1 MTSAILDY
9 RNPPPLF
16 DVGAVWSILWRRRL
30 LVVLVTV
37 ASIVLASLYVLVTPA
52 SYTATAAI
60 LVDPRDIKTT
70 NIDSVLPGIGA
81 DSAAIAS
88 QVAVIESRDLL
99 GKVFDRLGLAA
110 DPEFAGSGGG
120 LLGILR
126 PAAPA
131 DDAVALQKF
140 LRAVNVEREGLTYVI
155 DVTVKSASPDK
166 AARIANAVV
175 EQYIAANGAQ
185 QTNAA
190 ASVTS
195 TLNTRITA
203 LQADVGAA
211 ERAVADFKQQNGIY
225 DETTG
230 GTLQSQIDAISAQVV
245 AAQDALSLAQ
255 ARLDQARAAG
265 TSPAALLRLSDAL
278 SSPAMDALRTDYNQK
293 AAALAS
299 AQATLGPRHPTVVQ
313 ANAEL
318 AKVVALLSREAARIS
333 RQLQADRDL
342 AAANLDK
349 LDASLAGMR
358 RKAADMNL
366 AQVQL
371 RQLQG
376 KADAAHKVLDD
387 FQQRSQETAQIE
399 GLQNQQ
405 VHVISRAAAPTEA
418 TWPKPALLLPVS
430 AVLGLLAG
438 SGLALLLGPAAR
450 DTAPAPAPVTPDRP
464 RRERGLARAT
474 PAELPRSTARRY
486 ASLDSARREIFGT
499 DATPLTQAV
508 QDLLREV
515 LAVLPT
521 HDGPFV
527 LAVTASDPELAA
539 YGTALAAMGLE
550 RIGGKALVAE
560 PGETPG
566 DAAAYR
572 FILVGDTHHLAS
584 SADLDIRVASTD
596 ELRRRPLHPGEVAL
610 VLPGEP
616 PPRPQ
621 LVPVQSPSR
630 PSRVA
635 AVQ

>member
-1 MTSAILDY
+1 MTSVILDY

-16 DVGAVWSILWRRRL
+16 DIGAVWTILWRRRL

-37 ASIVLASLYVLVTPA
+37 ATIIVASLYILVTPA

-88 QVAVIESRDLL
+88 QVSVIQSRDLL
-99 GKVFDRLGLAA
+99 GKVFDKLGLAA
-110 DPEFAGSGGG
+110 DPEFAATGGG
-120 LLGILR
+120 LLGMLR
-126 PAAPA
+126 PAKPA
-131 DDAVALQKF
+131 GEEVALQKF
-140 LRAVNVEREGLTYVI
+140 LHAVDVEREGLTYVI
-155 DVTVKSASPDK
+155 DVTVKSASPEK

-190 ASVTS
+190 ANVTS
-195 TLNTRITA
+195 TLNSRITA
-203 LQADVGAA
+203 LQADVSAA

-230 GTLQSQIDAISAQVV
+230 GTVQSQIDAISAQMIT
-245 AAQDALSLAQ
+245 AQDALSQAQ
-255 ARLDQARAAG
+255 ARLDQAKAAG

-333 RQLQADRDL
+333 RQLQSDRDL

-349 LDASLAGMR
+349 LNTALTAMREKAGE
-358 RKAADMNL
+358 MNL

-376 KADAAHKVLDD
+376 KADAARKVLDD

-405 VHVISRAAAPTEA
+405 VHLISRAAAPTDA

-438 SGLALLLGPAAR
+438 SGLALLLGAR
-450 DTAPAPAPVTPDRP
+450 TSQPSPAPAPITPDRP
-464 RRERGLARAT
+464 RRERSLARAN
-474 PAELPRSTARRY
+474 PAELPRSSARRY
-486 ASLDSARREIFGT
+486 ASLDTARREIFGT
-499 DATPLTQAV
+499 EATPLTNAV

-521 HDGPFV
+521 HGGPFV
-527 LAVTASDPELAA
+527 LAVTARDPELAA

-572 FILVGDTHHLAS
+572 FILVGETHHLAP
-584 SADLDIRVASTD
+584 SADLDIRVASAA
-596 ELRRRPLHPGEVAL
+596 ELRHRPLHPGEVAL
-610 VLPGEP
+610 VLPAESP
-616 PPRPQ
+616 QRPHLVPTSAPRPT
-621 LVPVQSPSR
+621 
-630 PSRVA
+630 RVA